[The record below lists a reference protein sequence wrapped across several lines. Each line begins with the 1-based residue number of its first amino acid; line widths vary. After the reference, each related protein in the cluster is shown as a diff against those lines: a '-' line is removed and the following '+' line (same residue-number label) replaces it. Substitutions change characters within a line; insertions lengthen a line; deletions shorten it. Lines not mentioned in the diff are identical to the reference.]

1 MALKIYKIGEFDHLA
16 ENKQFEKI
24 CSLLK
29 EAHQTSDGPCV
40 FIANYNIGGVELDG
54 LLLQKDSIILV
65 EFKNIGGHIVAREN
79 GNWLAGRNSIKGGAN
94 NKNPFVQMRLNRSRA
109 GAGLSHFLKKE
120 PLVIHGLLVFNRP
133 STFDTSAL
141 SPAVRNWLFVCDNRL
156 FIQTLHQIHAQRQLF
171 TDEEFMRIEE
181 ELNLSDYLYF
191 SSDKSKEILAESPY
205 SISSAILYY
214 DDLLDNHKDEEKDI
228 QAKYNELSRILQDVL
243 NEKTKHSRLH
253 FSGPFARL
261 DYVCKEY
268 GITQEKYNHINS
280 LRARC
285 RNINQKD
292 AHLLQAEYLYDLKA
306 LVDFISVVY
315 IEPPFKEF
323 ENILPKHMPVHEQST
338 AMLQES
344 MRIAVESWDDTYI
357 YGKVANEESASVKI
371 CYTKENYFGDWSY
384 IADMLTENRQLNVI
398 RPRVENQIYYPELF
412 IVEPDYLIDISSIAA
427 CFEQYGTTPYTY
439 LINKIK
445 PPINKKAI
453 LLGNLA
459 GQLLDDAIYD
469 PDTSYME
476 SVQSFFR
483 KNALPLATCEDMDVS
498 FHEDAKSQR
507 NHIHQAIESFVR
519 DIKGFTPNDLLV
531 EPSFICEMLGIQGRM
546 DLLQTNKRFLLEQK
560 SGKRA
565 FQSTGHLEKHYV
577 QILLYQAILRYNYN
591 LKNEEITSIL
601 FYSKFPDGAIKEGP
615 APKLLFSALKLRNE
629 IAVAELNYGSGEMGY
644 VLSSLTPE
652 KLNVKNVSGTLWE
665 RYTMP
670 ELHKL
675 LVPIN
680 QADPVN
686 FQYFSRLLTF
696 IQKEHILSKT
706 GSPMKEASGF
716 AALWNASLSEKKLAG
731 NIYDDLLLLKKE
743 NTAEKGG
750 FDLLTFKISDKE
762 SDFLPNFR
770 QGDIVIVY
778 PYKAVEPDVRKQIVY
793 RGSIKEVKA
802 DAITILLRSPQRNE
816 AVFAQQANERWAIEH
831 DFMESSSNSSFK
843 GVYSFL
849 TANQER
855 RDLLLNRRIPLCDKR
870 KTLVGDYETFNEM
883 VLKAKQAVDFFLLVG
898 PPGTGKTSF
907 GLIHILQESL
917 LDANSSVLITA
928 YTNRAVDEICGKL
941 REKNIP
947 FLRIGSELSCASAY
961 KDDLLCNRSKACKN
975 VHEIANLIKD
985 TRVLLGTTTSLS
997 GNTNLFSLKKFT
1009 LALVDEASQILEPHL
1024 LPLLCAKHG
1033 QVNAI
1038 DKFVFIGDHKQLP
1051 AVVQQSKLDS
1061 KVHEPSLIAMGLTDC
1076 RDSLFERLLRQ
1087 YKDYRD
1093 IHYMLCKQGRMHPD
1107 ISLFPN
1113 YAFYQMKLQSV
1124 PVKHQQKELAYS
1136 NYDQANGIEALL
1148 ASRRLVFLASHNDIA
1163 SQSVKVNLS
1172 EAKIIAATLHSLWRL
1187 YAKNGK
1193 NFDAETVG
1201 IIVPYR
1207 NQISVIRNEIS
1218 KYGIEKLMDV
1228 TIDTVERYQ
1237 GSQREV
1243 IIYGFTIRY
1252 DYQLDFLTGNNML
1265 EEGFVID
1272 RKLNVVLTRAREQ
1285 LILVGN
1291 PLLLNAD
1298 FTFYKLIEFIRSKQ
1312 GYFDL
1317 LTDTYCQGNFT
1328 VSALEKQ
1335 PIFTDNCYNLTPT
1348 FSHAFH
1354 QSVLTPI
1361 KEDARTE
1368 WPFAILGN
1376 DMDKNREIIGYGRGN
1391 FSNQLELFESK
1402 EVYSATDKVLLY
1414 CFYNMR
1420 MHYCSAKA
1428 VYEAMHNFIQAAIQ
1442 GHSERV
1448 LFCDTGCGPGTGG
1461 LAFADLFPLTK
1472 RWKYIG
1478 VDTSIPMMRKAEEF
1492 FQSQSYEN
1500 VSCRFTENFMAITD
1514 EDWQE
1519 ISTNPTLVLFNYSFF
1534 FANIDVLTAEKL
1546 AERINEI
1553 AGYYPLNTYII
1564 INQNSPND
1572 QRNKSY
1578 KVFKKRLSERFNTS
1592 GREGTVTV
1600 KYKTNTEEKESRI
1613 YYDVISNRL

>member
-1 MALKIYKIGEFDHLA
+1 MALQIYKIGEFDHLV

-29 EAHQTSDGPCV
+29 EAYQTSDVPCV

-109 GAGLSHFLKKE
+109 GGGLSHFLKKE
-120 PLVIHGLLVFNRP
+120 SLVIHGLIVFNRP

-141 SPAVRNWLFVCDNRL
+141 SPAVKNWLFVCDNKL
-156 FIQTLHQIHAQRQLF
+156 FIQTLHQIHSRKQLF
-171 TDEEFMRIEE
+171 SDDEFARIEKA
-181 ELNLSDYLYF
+181 LCLSDYLYF
-191 SSDKSKEILAESPY
+191 SSDIAKEIPAESPY
-205 SISSAILYY
+205 SISSAILHY
-214 DDLLDNHKDEEKDI
+214 DDLLDNHKQEEKDI
-228 QAKYNELSRILQDVL
+228 HAKYMELSRILQDVL
-243 NEKTKHSRLH
+243 NEKTKHTKLN

-268 GITQEKYNHINS
+268 DIIQEKYNRMNS
-280 LRARC
+280 LRDRC
-285 RNINQKD
+285 RNIDQKD
-292 AHLLQAEYLYDLKA
+292 SSLLQAEYLYDLKA

-315 IEPPFKEF
+315 AEPPFKEF
-323 ENILPKHMPVHEQST
+323 ESILPKNMPVRKQS
-338 AMLQES
+338 AAKLQGC

-357 YGKVANEESASVKI
+357 YGKVADEDSSSIKI
-371 CYTKENYFGDWSY
+371 CYTKDNYFGDWSY
-384 IADMLTENRQLNVI
+384 IADILTENSQLNLI
-398 RPRVENQIYYPELF
+398 RPRVEEQIYYPELF
-412 IVEPDYLIDISSIAA
+412 IFEPDYLVDISSIAG
-427 CFEQYGTTPYTY
+427 CFEYYGTTHFNY

-445 PPINKKAI
+445 PSINNKAI

-459 GQLLDDAIYD
+459 GQLLDDAIYN
-469 PDTSYME
+469 PDSSYSQ

-483 KNALPLATCEDMDVS
+483 KNALPLATCEDMDRD
-498 FHEDAKSQR
+498 FHNNAQIQR
-507 NHIHQAIESFVR
+507 NNILQTLESFAR

-531 EPSFICEMLGIQGRM
+531 EPSFISEILGIQGRM
-546 DLLQTNKRFLLEQK
+546 DLLQANKRFLLEQK

-565 FQSTGHLEKHYV
+565 FQSTGHQEKHYV

-591 LKNEEITSIL
+591 LKNEETTTLL
-601 FYSKFPDGAIKEGP
+601 FYSKYPDGAIKEGP
-615 APKLLFSALKLRNE
+615 APKLLSSALKLRNE
-629 IAVAELNYGSGEMGY
+629 IAAAELSYGNGEIGH

-652 KLNVKNVSGTLWE
+652 RLNVNSISGKLWE
-665 RYTMP
+665 LWTLP
-670 ELHKL
+670 ELTQL
-675 LVPIN
+675 LTPIR
-680 QADPVN
+680 QAETVDY
-686 FQYFSRLLTF
+686 QYFSRLLTF
-696 IQKEHILSKT
+696 IQKEHILSKIGT
-706 GSPMKEASGF
+706 PMREASGF
-716 AALWNASLSEKKLAG
+716 AALWNASLPEKKLAG
-731 NIYDDLLLLKKE
+731 NIYDDLSLLSKE
-743 NTAEKGG
+743 STVEKGG

-762 SDFLPNFR
+762 PDFLLNFR

-778 PYKAVEPDVRKQIVY
+778 PYQAIEPDVRKQIVY
-793 RGSIKEVKA
+793 RGSIKKVKA
-802 DAITILLRSPQRNE
+802 DTITILLRSPQRNE
-816 AVFAQQANERWAIEH
+816 KVFTQQANEKWAIEH

-849 TANQER
+849 KANQER
-855 RDLLLNRRIPLCDKR
+855 RDLILNRRIPLCDKE
-870 KTLVGDYETFNEM
+870 KTLVGDYGAFNEM
-883 VLKAKQAVDFFLLVG
+883 VLKAKQAIDFFLLVG

-907 GLIHILQESL
+907 GLIHILQEAL
-917 LDANSSVLITA
+917 LEANASVLITA

-941 REKNIP
+941 HEKNIP

-975 VHEIANLIKD
+975 VQEIVSLIKN
-985 TRVLLGTTTSLS
+985 TSVLVGTTTSLS
-997 GNTNLFSLKKFT
+997 GSTNLFSLKKFT

-1024 LPLLCAKHG
+1024 LPLLCAKHE
-1033 QVNAI
+1033 QANAI

-1051 AVVQQSKLDS
+1051 AVVQQSKADS
-1061 KVHEPSLIAMGLTDC
+1061 KVYEPSLIAMGLTDC

-1093 IHYMLCKQGRMHPD
+1093 IQYMLCKQGRMHPD

-1113 YAFYQMKLQSV
+1113 YAFYQMKLQPV
-1124 PVKHQQKELAYS
+1124 PVIHQQDELAFR
-1136 NYDQANGIEALL
+1136 NFDPDNGIETLL
-1148 ASRRLVFLASHNDIA
+1148 ASRRLAFLVSHNDTT
-1163 SQSVKVNLS
+1163 SQSVKVNIS
-1172 EAKIIAATLHSLWRL
+1172 EAKIIAATLYALRRL

-1193 NFDAETVG
+1193 TFDQDTVG

-1207 NQISVIRNEIS
+1207 NQISMIRNEIS
-1218 KYGIEKLMDV
+1218 KYGIEELMEV

-1243 IIYGFTIRY
+1243 VIYGFTIRY
-1252 DYQLDFLTGNNML
+1252 DYQLDFLTGNNM
-1265 EEGFVID
+1265 EEDGFVID
-1272 RKLNVVLTRAREQ
+1272 RKLNVVLTRAKEQ

-1328 VSALEKQ
+1328 VPVLEKQ
-1335 PIFTDNCYNLTPT
+1335 PSFADNCYNLTPA
-1348 FSHAFH
+1348 FSNAFH
-1354 QSVLTPI
+1354 QAVLKPI
-1361 KEDARTE
+1361 KEDVRTV
-1368 WPFAILGN
+1368 WPCLILGN

-1391 FSNQLELFESK
+1391 FSNQMELFESN
-1402 EVYSATDKVLLY
+1402 EIYSATDKVLLY
-1414 CFYNMR
+1414 CYYNMR

-1428 VYEAMHNFIQAAIQ
+1428 VYEAMHGFIQAAIQ
-1442 GHSERV
+1442 GHNQRI
-1448 LFCDTGCGPGTGG
+1448 LFCDIGCGPGTGG

-1478 VDTSIPMMRKAEEF
+1478 VDTSVPMIRKAEEF

-1500 VSCRFTENFMAITD
+1500 IGCRFEENFMTISDD
-1514 EDWQE
+1514 EWQE
-1519 ISTNPTLVLFNYSFF
+1519 ISTVPTLILFNYSFF
-1534 FANIDVLTAEKL
+1534 FANIDLLTAEKL

-1553 AGYYPLNTYII
+1553 SGKYPLNTYII

-1578 KVFKKRLSERFNTS
+1578 RVFKKRLDERFNTS
-1592 GREGTVTV
+1592 GKEGTVTV